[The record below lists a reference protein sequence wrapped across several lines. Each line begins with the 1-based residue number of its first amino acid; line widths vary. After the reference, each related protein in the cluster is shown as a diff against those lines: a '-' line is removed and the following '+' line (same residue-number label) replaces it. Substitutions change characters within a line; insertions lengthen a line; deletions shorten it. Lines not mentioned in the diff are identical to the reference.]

1 MAEGRTGAHQYN
13 EKQRALPAFNHYNG
27 QNKNLKTQEIEAC
40 ARPMPRTNEAIG
52 QACNAL
58 AYYKHCRSAAA
69 RLARCQQSQPGA
81 CEAAAAGFQTCA
93 QANSQAI
100 LTDLMAVASTRCAA
114 MVQRYQDC
122 QAQYGEQ
129 KCAHLDQAALEC
141 AAQRVLSSM
150 GE

>member
-1 MAEGRTGAHQYN
+1 
-13 EKQRALPAFNHYNG
+13 
-27 QNKNLKTQEIEAC
+27 
-40 ARPMPRTNEAIG
+40 MPPTDEAIG

>member
-1 MAEGRTGAHQYN
+1 MAEEQERHQYN
-13 EKQRALPAFNHYNG
+13 EKQRALRPAI
-27 QNKNLKTQEIEAC
+27 QPLQRTKQKPQEIEAC